1 MPITSVTQDAFDNA
15 EALMLEAVRT
25 DYSGIDLRRG
35 TATRD
40 LMIRPAATLHAY
52 TSSNADAAAGYGSL
66 EKMRQAGGTV
76 DVDAV
81 NAILSNF
88 NTTYRDGEYA
98 SGYIRL
104 VFSNNGTRLLPAGF
118 GFNTSTDPVLRFN
131 IPEALSF
138 STSSGASIQYEPM
151 TISGA
156 TVYTVAVRVVAELKG
171 SAYNIPNGTYFE
183 PVNQVIGLVDSLAM
197 SSFSG
202 GDDAETI
209 DEVIA
214 RLPTAIASRSLSN
227 ATSVKA
233 RLSDQFGAVVK
244 EVSLQGMGADTQDR
258 GKLLGI
264 AVGGYVDGYIRC
276 FDGPAVTVIPK
287 TGVWDGDVAY
297 TVTLTQAESA
307 GVYAVRAISDWN
319 SSYSPIDSVSSSYAF
334 STVRTVGPTLS
345 GHRVLTADQ
354 AAFSSFQQLT
364 ITVYNANANA
374 NKDLKVELFVAPGLL
389 DMQEYVDLPAVRN
402 TGVDLV
408 LKAPPVCRVSLN
420 ATVYVP
426 ANVTETTAEIRT
438 RVVDYINTQS
448 FTSTLSLARII
459 QYIGYQVDVAPTKIT
474 LSGVLEGA
482 GGQAKLISGCSD
494 LDLTPSFD
502 AADYLTTD
510 TVVFAADPSDITIN
524 RVTI

>member
-15 EALMLEAVRT
+15 EALMLEAVRN

-35 TATRD
+35 TAVRD
-40 LMIRPAATLHAY
+40 IMIRPSATLHAY
-52 TSSNADAAAGYGSL
+52 TSANADAAAGYGSL

-104 VFSNNGTRLLPAGF
+104 VFSNNSTRLLPAGF

-138 STSSGASIQYEPM
+138 SVSSGASVQYETM
-151 TISGA
+151 TISGT
-156 TVYTVAVRVVAELKG
+156 TVYTVAVRVVAEAKG
-171 SAYNIPNGTYFE
+171 SAYNVPNGTYFE

-233 RLSDQFGAVVK
+233 RLTDQFGAVIK
-244 EVSLQGMGADTQDR
+244 EVSLQGMGSATQDR

-264 AVGGYVDGYIRC
+264 SVGGYVDGYIRC
-276 FDGPAVTVIPK
+276 FDGPAITVIPK
-287 TGVWDGDVAY
+287 TGVRSGSTY

-319 SSYSPIDSVSSSYAF
+319 SSYAPVDSASTTYAF
-334 STVRTVGPTLS
+334 STVRALGSTLS
-345 GHRVLTADQ
+345 GHRILTADQ
-354 AAFSSFQQLT
+354 AAFSCFQQLT
-364 ITVYNANANA
+364 ITVYDANASA
-374 NKDLKVELFVAPGLL
+374 DKDLKVELFVAPGLL
-389 DMQEYVDLPAVRN
+389 DMQDYVDLPAVRN
-402 TGVDLV
+402 SGVDLV

-426 ANVTETTAEIRT
+426 ANVTETTADIRT

-494 LDLTPSFD
+494 LDLTREFD
-502 AADYLTTD
+502 AADYLTVD
-510 TVVFAADPSDITIN
+510 TVVFAADPADITIN